1 MCGFGNGGRC
11 LKSKLDLADSRL
23 VVESGF
29 GKGTKADVRIRKW
42 WSNSALAD
50 SRLVVESGFG
60 KGTKA
65 DVRCW
70 KWWSCFGKGE
80 LWEIKV

>member
-1 MCGFGNGGRC
+1 M
-11 LKSKLDLADSRL
+11 KSKLD
-23 VVESGF
+23 
-29 GKGTKADVRIRKW
+29 
-42 WSNSALAD
+42 LAD